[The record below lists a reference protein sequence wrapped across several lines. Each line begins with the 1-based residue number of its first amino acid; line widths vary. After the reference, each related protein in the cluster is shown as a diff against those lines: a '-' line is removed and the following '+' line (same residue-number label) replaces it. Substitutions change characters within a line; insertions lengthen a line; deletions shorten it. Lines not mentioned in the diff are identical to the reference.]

1 MPNIKSAKKRVLV
14 TEKKTEQNKAIRS
27 EFKTEVKRVET
38 LIAENKIAEAKAA
51 LPHAFAVIDSAAS
64 KNIIHENNAA
74 NKKARLSKKLSE
86 AEKAAPAK
94 VEAPVEEVKPE
105 PVAEEPAVEVP
116 VKKTATRKTAAKKAE
131 DGEVAPKKAPAKR
144 TAKKKEADAE

>member
-38 LIAENKIAEAKAA
+38 LITENKIAEAKAA

-131 DGEVAPKKAPAKR
+131 DGEAAPKKAPAKR